1 MEYAGMSG
9 GWWIAFGII
18 AFIAGMLCGASLMSD
33 AYHDDLNNFGKVHI
47 QHVTYQCTRIKP

>member
-1 MEYAGMSG
+1 MSG

-18 AFIAGMLCGASLMSD
+18 AFIAGMLCGASLMSG